1 MFCLFLLQVLDVT
14 FTKRESDA
22 MFTVQICT
30 HVDCSVIQSHFHCS
44 DLLACS
50 SSTVHIAFRFHC
62 SHLMSRTLPTL
73 ILCRLHCSAVMLQ
86 TLFFF
91 FQSYISH
98 VHCSCRFHC
107 SHLMSR
113 TLPTFVS
120 PSLFSRHATDT
131 FFFSLTYVTCTVHVA
146 FTVHVLC
153 QAYLTVY
160 TIMSRAEYNS
170 LQICVSL
177 SRSLFVTRPRWQA
190 RHCWW
195 ARW

>member
-91 FQSYISH
+91 SVLHKSRTLFMSLSLFTSHVTYTAHICVAFTVQPSCYRHFFFQSYICH
-98 VHCSCRFHC
+98 VHCSRRFHC
-107 SHLMSR
+107 SR
-113 TLPTFVS
+113 FVS
-120 PSLFSRHATDT
+120 GLLNRLHY
-131 FFFSLTYVTCTVHVA
+131 YVTC
-146 FTVHVLC
+146 
-153 QAYLTVY
+153 
-160 TIMSRAEYNS
+160 
-170 LQICVSL
+170 
-177 SRSLFVTRPRWQA
+177 
-190 RHCWW
+190 
-195 ARW
+195 